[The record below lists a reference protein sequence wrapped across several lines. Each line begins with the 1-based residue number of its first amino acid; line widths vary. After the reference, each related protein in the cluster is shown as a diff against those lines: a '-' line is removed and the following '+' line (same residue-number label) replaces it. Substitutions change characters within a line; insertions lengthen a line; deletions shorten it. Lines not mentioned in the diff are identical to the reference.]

1 MRNELLT
8 KQMVEDTRRKIEA
21 ELTEERHKRE
31 EIIRT
36 NEQNQVIAIQR
47 ATLDLKTKSVYF
59 NDKLT
64 LL

>member
-1 MRNELLT
+1 MSIRDEEVKRNELLT

-47 ATLDLKTKSVYF
+47 ATLDLKTKFV
-59 NDKLT
+59 
-64 LL
+64 

>member
-1 MRNELLT
+1 
-8 KQMVEDTRRKIEA
+8 MVEDTRRKIEA